1 MKPAEIV
8 RRAKSDGVNLALSET
23 GNIRVTGDDSAISKW
38 TATIK
43 ASKPEIVAY
52 LANEEAKVRR
62 WLDRIGEDDPVTIN
76 EIIGAIRSNPEAR
89 SYFLERAT
97 ND

>member
-1 MKPAEIV
+1 MTLSKLIRKRDSSPIATAIPATSATQMGKHEGTVATVARTTEREHAPITSQ
-8 RRAKSDGVNLALSET
+8 A
-23 GNIRVTGDDSAISKW
+23 VTA
-38 TATIK
+38 
-43 ASKPEIVAY
+43 
-52 LANEEAKVRR
+52 VRR